1 MSISDALPLPSGD
14 HEGLEG
20 FRVVGQRGSEIGV
33 VAAVERIDGT
43 LLLVVESKHPRR
55 AYRTV
60 AWSSVTRVDVEDQT
74 VRLNEA
80 GASSVAVEQPQA
92 VRRVNADSDEMVRY
106 LPGTEGTGTYARAGT
121 EPSETRSFLTILL
134 ASLATPAILAAGAL
148 ATAGSPGAGWVFLTI
163 ALALLGGGLVPW
175 PVMRWTA
182 RHRRRTRSAE
192 SASP

>member
-1 MSISDALPLPSGD
+1 VSATDALQLPSGD

-20 FRVVGQRGSEIGV
+20 FRVVGQGGDDIGV
-33 VAAVERIDGT
+33 VAALERIDGT
-43 LLLVVESKHPRR
+43 LLLVVESRNARR
-55 AYRTV
+55 AYRTI
-60 AWSSVTRVDVEDQT
+60 AWSSVARVDVEAQT
-74 VRLNEA
+74 IRLSEE
-80 GASSVAVEQPQA
+80 GASSFAVEPPQA
-92 VRRVNADSDEMVRY
+92 VRRVNADSDEMIRY
-106 LPGTEGTGTYARAGT
+106 LPGAHGTRTYAHGGT
-121 EPSETRSFLTILL
+121 EPSETRSFLTILI

-148 ATAGSPGAGWVFLTI
+148 ATAGSSGAGWVFLTI